1 MVCLC
6 AHGLF
11 YGLCFHVSWGQ
22 CIKLC
27 FFHIL
32 LRIFEC
38 QSEEELVYQVD
49 KDVRKMLI
57 KPDASTPETLGV
69 RVWPR
74 AIPQFEVGHLDIL
87 SDARNALA
95 NAGLEGIFLG
105 GNYVSGVA
113 LGRCVES
120 AYEFAES
127 ISQFSRKVLSV
138 NN

>member
-1 MVCLC
+1 MLM
-6 AHGLF
+6 AFF
-11 YGLCFHVSWGQ
+11 YGFCFMFHGGDVSN
-22 CIKLC
+22 CA
-27 FFHIL
+27 FFVFCGKYL
-32 LRIFEC
+32 EC

-57 KPDASTPETLGV
+57 KPDASTPETLSV

-127 ISQFSRKVLSV
+127 ISQFSRKALSV